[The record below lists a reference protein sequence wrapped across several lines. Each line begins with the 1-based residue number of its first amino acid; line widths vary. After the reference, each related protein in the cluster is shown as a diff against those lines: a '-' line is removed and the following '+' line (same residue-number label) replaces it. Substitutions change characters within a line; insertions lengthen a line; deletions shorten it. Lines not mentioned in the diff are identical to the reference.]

1 MARDDVYRLST
12 CLSLPTIPA
21 ISKYLTKADRIMTV
35 WMLSCL
41 RGLSWGSSRC
51 LSARASSSLS
61 LTSLDFCQWGR
72 PVSTQIPISAT
83 SLAETC
89 RGLAALHGVF
99 ICLQLTPLLL
109 AWHLE
114 SILQTQG
121 GERYQSCPTPWQ
133 TFYSDLDARFSAA
146 NKSRINCTQS
156 PISQNLRLKKRWKL
170 FTKMASCERNVACLR
185 LVAMVSSSGLTVRV
199 YPQHLVCLHPQRAAL
214 VNPAHVVRLHPSNFV
229 RPSSMAPCPS
239 SCIACRLSWSITRF
253 PLTRAWSMR
262 SVVDKPGCMM
272 GSDGQVMLHWS
283 ARAVLSTRHV
293 HLSLNKRLNVKV
305 KMSLSYFSFSFLSYS
320 LSSFFSKM

>member
-170 FTKMASCERNVACLR
+170 FTKMASCERNVAWMSASSRHGLVLRPHGPCLSTAHR
-185 LVAMVSSSGLTVRV
+185 LSSSTPCGSRESSS
-199 YPQHLVCLHPQRAAL
+199 C
-214 VNPAHVVRLHPSNFV
+214 
-229 RPSSMAPCPS
+229 RPSSSIKLCPS
-239 SCIACRLSWSITRF
+239 FIHGTLPVFMYCMSSVLVHHKGFLWLEHGPCDQRWTSLGAWWEVMDRWCCIGQHVQFSLHLMSIF
-253 PLTRAWSMR
+253 
-262 SVVDKPGCMM
+262 
-272 GSDGQVMLHWS
+272 H
-283 ARAVLSTRHV
+283 
-293 HLSLNKRLNVKV
+293 
-305 KMSLSYFSFSFLSYS
+305 
-320 LSSFFSKM
+320 